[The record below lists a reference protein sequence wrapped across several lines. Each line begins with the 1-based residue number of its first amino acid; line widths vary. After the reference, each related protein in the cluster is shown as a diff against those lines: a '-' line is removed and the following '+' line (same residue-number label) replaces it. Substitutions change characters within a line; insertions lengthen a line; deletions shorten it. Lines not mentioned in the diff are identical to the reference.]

1 MMTHN
6 EIKRRYAGVQT
17 FLTDGCYFLA
27 LMSIA
32 EEVSGS
38 PIDLL
43 SAIALC
49 RAEGWVTDDAY
60 VNNPT
65 AILHAFTGK
74 RWTHKE
80 STSLPD
86 TVPDNMYTIQKWE
99 RGTTT
104 HFRRRYVDTLK
115 DSVTV
120 KLGTIHSYY
129 LFTCHD
135 NP

>member
-1 MMTHN
+1 M
-6 EIKRRYAGVQT
+6 QT
-17 FLTDGCYFLA
+17 FLTEGCYFLA

-32 EEVSGS
+32 EEVSGA

-43 SAIALC
+43 AAIALC

-60 VNNPT
+60 VTNPT
-65 AILHAFTGK
+65 AILHALTGK

-99 RGTTT
+99 HGATT
-104 HFRRRYVDTLK
+104 HFRRRYVDTLRN
-115 DSVTV
+115 SLTV
-120 KLGTIHSYY
+120 KVGTIHSYY
-129 LFTCHD
+129 LFTYHD